1 MCNLDFPPWFS
12 IEADIVGAIDDTYI
26 PLAIPPDNSWTL
38 TKIAGCLLY
47 SNVLEMERETSEMLS
62 SIISILL
69 IPSNHF
75 FTSLSRSA
83 VGGQAKAFNQIAMI
97 SMDSFLVGDA
107 GLATSKSYCLT
118 PWLGGQAFGHLK
130 NPFWI
135 LLHAQNALPIRPR
148 NTTCTLYLQDWE
160 ACTSA
165 EILLA
170 ELPCEA
176 SNSTTNPDISEGS
189 VVSCTLKEIFSKTF
203 CIYLKSNTL
212 LLPIQSFID
221 CPVGFSHHH
230 TSEAWHI

>member
-1 MCNLDFPPWFS
+1 MHDSRMFLRLRLGQSFQPDS
-12 IEADIVGAIDDTYI
+12 HDINGFFLGWWCWLGNVQILLPY
-26 PLAIPPDNSWTL
+26 PLAVEP
-38 TKIAGCLLY
+38 
-47 SNVLEMERETSEMLS
+47 E
-62 SIISILL
+62 
-69 IPSNHF
+69 NHW
-75 FTSLSRSA
+75 
-83 VGGQAKAFNQIAMI
+83 FNCIQ
-97 SMDSFLVGDA
+97 SPHS
-107 GLATSKSYCLT
+107 
-118 PWLGGQAFGHLK
+118 GGQAFGHLK

-148 NTTCTLYLQDWE
+148 NTTCVCMILHNLLNWRGTLYLQDWE